1 MGLYSGG
8 LIIGKIFAY
17 EIWGAYFQEGL
28 FYGGAYYQNFM
39 VSAFQQ
45 CCDGFDGVIIFSM
58 TLIECM
64 YCMASVNL
72 YNERK
77 SLAVFT

>member
-8 LIIGKIFAY
+8 LIIRKIFAY

-28 FYGGAYYQNFM
+28 FYGGAYQNFM

-45 CCDGFDGVIIFSM
+45 FCDGFDGVIIFSM
-58 TLIECM
+58 TLIERM
-64 YCMASVNL
+64 YCMASVNF

-77 SLAVFT
+77 RLAVFT